1 MSSFSAVIAE
11 HYIDNPFNLKTSV
24 SFKQMSSQSTQFR
37 TASFKFLKTSAG
49 SYSTSN
55 VLMMDGGIGYY
66 NVGDALVTL
75 GTSLGGATTTNDLT
89 LTVSTV
95 NTYGSILTYSVSGTG
110 VSNIADIIFSIG
122 VGSSLFE
129 YSTSLIATRDASD
142 MTKMIKERIMYN
154 EKRAGSTIT
163 AGKQTCAGNAEV
175 LWQPQGNQFR
185 LSYLFGK
192 VKCGACAN
200 GGGGAFNLNGPLK
213 AS

>member
-1 MSSFSAVIAE
+1 
-11 HYIDNPFNLKTSV
+11 
-24 SFKQMSSQSTQFR
+24 MSSQSTQFR

-110 VSNIADIIFSIG
+110 VSNTADIIFSIG
-122 VGSSLFE
+122 VGSPLFE
-129 YSTSLIATRDASD
+129 YSASLSATRDASD

-154 EKRAGSTIT
+154 EKKT
-163 AGKQTCAGNAEV
+163 ASPINANKTGFAGNAEV

-192 VKCGACAN
+192 VKCGGCAN
-200 GGGGAFNLNGPLK
+200 GSGGAFNLNGPLQ